1 MRAIRKTAIT
11 CLLIVVAFPFFL
23 HAQDEYGEDSKLNT
37 NMAIPISVP
46 LNPLA
51 KSVNFGFG
59 TTVGAGYNLSR
70 RNAIV
75 AEFMWNRLFVSSET
89 LAPLRQ
95 ALHSSNLNGHG
106 NLYAFTAN
114 YRFELRGHSLGTYFI
129 AGGGLYYRN
138 AHLTQHVVVGTAT
151 SCTREWLFWGF
162 TCTSGTVSSDQT
174 LASASSGTLGANGGI
189 GFTVKVGEPRYRLYF
204 EARYH
209 YAPTTRINTQII
221 SITMGIRF

>member
-1 MRAIRKTAIT
+1 MRPICKTAIT
-11 CLLIVVAFPFFL
+11 CLLVIIAFPNL
-23 HAQDEYGEDSKLNT
+23 LNAQTEYGEDSKLNT
-37 NMAIPISVP
+37 NMAIPLSVP

-51 KSVNFGFG
+51 KSVNFGLG

-95 ALHSSNLNGHG
+95 ALHTHNLNGHG

-114 YRFELRGHSLGTYFI
+114 YKFEMSGHSLGTYFI
-129 AGGGLYYRN
+129 AGGGFYYRN
-138 AHLTQHVVVGTAT
+138 ANLSQHVVTGTAT
-151 SCTREWLFWGF
+151 TCTREWLFWGF

-209 YAPTTRINTQII
+209 YAPTTRLNTQII
-221 SITMGIRF
+221 PITMGIRF

>member
-1 MRAIRKTAIT
+1 MRPLCKAAIT
-11 CLLIVVAFPFFL
+11 CLLFVVAYPIFL
-23 HAQDEYGEDSKLNT
+23 NAQEDYGEDSRLNT
-37 NMAIPISVP
+37 NMAIPLTVP

-51 KSVNFGFG
+51 KSVNFGLG
-59 TTVGAGYNLSR
+59 TTVGAGYNMSR

-75 AEFMWNRLFVSSET
+75 VEFMWNRLFVSSQT

-95 ALHSSNLNGHG
+95 ALQDHSLNGHG

-114 YRFELRGHSLGTYFI
+114 YRYELRGHSLGTYFI
-129 AGGGLYYRN
+129 AGGGFYYRN
-138 AHLTQHVVVGTAT
+138 AELSKQVVAGTAT
-151 SCTREWLFWGF
+151 TCTREWLFWGF
-162 TCTSGTVSSDQT
+162 TCTSGIVSTDQT

-209 YAPTTRINTQII
+209 YAPTSRINTQVVP
-221 SITMGIRF
+221 ITMGIRF

>member
-1 MRAIRKTAIT
+1 MRSICKTAIT
-11 CLLIVVAFPFFL
+11 CLVVVVAFPSFL
-23 HAQDEYGEDSKLNT
+23 NAQEDYGEDSRLNT
-37 NMAIPISVP
+37 NMAIPLTVP

-51 KSVNFGFG
+51 KSVNFGLG
-59 TTVGAGYNLSR
+59 TTVGAGYNISR

-89 LAPLRQ
+89 LAPLRL
-95 ALHSSNLNGHG
+95 ALQDHSLTGHG
-106 NLYAFTAN
+106 NVYAFTAN
-114 YRFELRGHSLGTYFI
+114 YRFEMRGRSLGTYFI
-129 AGGGLYYRN
+129 AGGGFYYRN
-138 AHLTQHVVVGTAT
+138 AELSKQVVAGTAT
-151 SCTREWLFWGF
+151 TCTREWLFWGF
-162 TCTSGTVSSDQT
+162 TCTSGTVSTDQT

-221 SITMGIRF
+221 PITIGIRF